1 VLDLSLHSDAEE
13 GDEVHD
19 EDRPEDRD
27 VENLEK
33 GTAES
38 DHRGL
43 GRRVPELELWQ
54 TPDERAEF
62 FILRCWQARRPILIL
77 LHLHHGGINL
87 WCEER
92 QQQVQMVDGQRI
104 CHNIPTLC
112 ENNPGA
118 KADDKNDCRD
128 PARCSVG

>member
-1 VLDLSLHSDAEE
+1 VVGRLITGEISSLLRPWSLSFFPRLEFRLAPCERKVAESDHVLDLPLHSDAEE

-19 EDRPEDRD
+19 EDRPEHRD

-62 FILRCWQARRPILIL
+62 FIL
-77 LHLHHGGINL
+77 
-87 WCEER
+87 
-92 QQQVQMVDGQRI
+92 
-104 CHNIPTLC
+104 
-112 ENNPGA
+112 
-118 KADDKNDCRD
+118 
-128 PARCSVG
+128 